1 MQAIRLRTE
10 HMENPMGI
18 DVEHPYLSWNCE
30 GGITQTAYEIRALEG
45 EELLWNSGKVVGGA
59 MHAYYGGELAS
70 RRKVSWS
77 VRLWDEA
84 GACGEWSGS
93 ASFETGLLSQDD
105 FVAEWV
111 NPELETDAEK
121 RQPAS
126 VLKKT
131 FRAKA
136 GKSAR
141 AYVTCHGNYEAYING
156 ERVGDFVFAPG
167 TGNYNDKLSY
177 QVYDVTD
184 FVRDGEN
191 EVRVI
196 LGDGWYRSAAGVEG
210 VRNLFGTE
218 LALFFQ
224 LEVDKEVVCVSD
236 GTWQATQDG
245 PVLESDMCQGE
256 VYDAR
261 KEDESAWGW
270 HGVKIKEVDNAVL
283 AASNSVPIGE
293 FERFEG
299 KVITTPNGETVVDFG
314 QNLAG
319 YVELELTAADG
330 QVITLQHGEA
340 LDENGNFTIENYQP
354 GERHVEGGIFQKVTY
369 ICKEGKNVYKPHFC
383 IFGFRYAKL
392 EMGAAAEMNGQNGM
406 VSEADGQGGANA
418 AAASVLGDAKFTAIA
433 VYSKMEQTA
442 EFTCSDE
449 NVNKLVRNSVW
460 SQKGNFCDVP
470 TDCPTRERA
479 GWTGDAGVF
488 VNTGLYLMDCYPV
501 FRKWLGECR
510 ITQYPEGQL
519 RNISPMNNNESF
531 FGKLLS
537 GSAGWGDASVIVPYT
552 MYQRYQDVRI
562 LEENYE
568 MMKGWVNYLE
578 GRAKAGSTSE
588 EAQKNPYKEYC
599 IDNGVDYGE
608 WCEPGVGVEGVE
620 QNGQT
625 GVATAYL
632 SYSAGMLGEIARI
645 LGHGEDAEHFG
656 EVSENAR
663 RAFQFTQTE
672 NGKIDSKRQCM
683 YVRPLAFGLLE
694 EEDAKRAA
702 ADLDALVAE
711 NGYHLNTGFLSTPFL
726 CEMLTKYGYTETA
739 YKLLLQDTIPSW
751 LYEVKKGATT
761 VWETWDGIKEDGTV
775 HASLNHYSYGSIS
788 GWLVGGVC
796 GIKVKGDEVT
806 VAPNPHPLL
815 KHAKAAYQSPLG
827 RIESGWSYEDG
838 SVKYEF
844 VVPANV
850 KAKIELPDGRSEV
863 VTAGVWKF

>member
-18 DVEHPYLSWNCE
+18 DVARPYLSWNCE
-30 GGITQTAYEIRALEG
+30 GGVRQAAYEVRALEG
-45 EELLWNSGKVVGGA
+45 EELLWNSGRVEGDE
-59 MHAYYGGELAS
+59 MHVYYGRNLSS
-70 RRKVSWS
+70 RQRVEWS
-77 VRLWDEA
+77 VRLWDEN
-84 GACGEWSGS
+84 GTCGEWSTP
-93 ASFETGLLSQDD
+93 ADFEMGLLSRED
-105 FVAEWV
+105 FQAKWI
-111 NPELETDAEK
+111 NPELETDAGK

-126 VLKKT
+126 VLRKV
-131 FRAKA
+131 FSAEA
-136 GKSAR
+136 GKAAR

-156 ERVGDFVFAPG
+156 RRIGDFVLAPG
-167 TGNYNDKLSY
+167 TGNYNEKLSY
-177 QVYDVTD
+177 QMYDVTGLL
-184 FVRDGEN
+184 RDGEN
-191 EVRVI
+191 EIRVL

-224 LEVDKEVVCVSD
+224 LEVDGNVVCVSD
-236 GTWQATQDG
+236 ETWQATQDG
-245 PVLESDMCQGE
+245 PIVESDMCQGE
-256 VYDAR
+256 IYDAG
-261 KEDESAWGW
+261 KEDENAWSW
-270 HGVKIKEVDNAVL
+270 HAVKLKDVDASVL
-283 AASNSVPIGE
+283 SASNSVPIGE

-299 KVITTPNGETVVDFG
+299 KIITTPNGETVIDFG

-319 YVELELTAADG
+319 YVELEVDAHAG
-330 QVITLQHGEA
+330 QKIILQHGET

-354 GERHVEGGIFQKVTY
+354 GERHVEGGIFQKATY

-392 EMGAAAEMNGQNGM
+392 E
-406 VSEADGQGGANA
+406 VSEGSLADAR
-418 AAASVLGDAKFTAIA
+418 FTAIA
-433 VYSKMEQTA
+433 VYSRMEQTA
-442 EFTCSDE
+442 EFVCSDA
-449 NVNKLVRNSVW
+449 NVNQLVKNSIW

-510 ITQYPEGQL
+510 INQYPEGQL

-537 GSAGWGDASVIVPYT
+537 GSAGWGDAGVIVPYT

-588 EAQKNPYKEYC
+588 EAQKNPYKDYC

-632 SYSAGMLGEIARI
+632 SYSSGLLSEIAQI
-645 LGHGEDAEHFG
+645 LGREEDAAHFA
-656 EVSENAR
+656 EVSENAKK
-663 RAFQFTQTE
+663 AFRFTQTE

-694 EEDAKRAA
+694 EEDARQAA
-702 ADLDALVAE
+702 ADLNALVAE

-726 CEMLTKYGYTETA
+726 CEILTKYGYTETA

-761 VWETWDGIKEDGTV
+761 VWETWDGIKEDGSV
-775 HASLNHYSYGSIS
+775 HASLNHYSYGSIA
-788 GWLVGGVC
+788 GWMIDGIC
-796 GIKVKGDEVT
+796 GIKVKNGKVT
-806 VAPNPHPLL
+806 IAPNPHSLL
-815 KHAKAAYQSPLG
+815 KHAKATYQSPLG
-827 RIESGWSYEDG
+827 RIESGWNYENG
-838 SVKYEF
+838 EVHYEF
-844 VVPANV
+844 AVPANV
-850 KAKIELPDGRSEV
+850 TAEIVLPDGRSET
-863 VTAGVWKF
+863 VTAGSWKFVTAC

>member
-18 DVEHPYLSWNCE
+18 DTKRPYLSWNCE
-30 GGITQTAYEIRALEG
+30 GGATQTAYEVQAMEG
-45 EELLWNSGKVVGGA
+45 EELLWNSGKVEGNV
-59 MHAYYGGELAS
+59 MHAYYGGDLKS
-70 RRKVSWS
+70 RQQVSWS
-77 VRLWDEA
+77 VRLWDEN
-84 GACGEWSGS
+84 GTCGGWCEP
-93 ASFETGLLSQDD
+93 ATFEAGLLFAED
-105 FVAEWV
+105 FLAKWV
-111 NPELETDAEK
+111 NPELSTDTKK

-126 VLKKT
+126 ILRKV
-131 FRAKA
+131 FSAKA
-136 GKSAR
+136 GRAAR

-156 ERVGDFVFAPG
+156 RRVGDFVLAPG
-167 TGNYNDKLSY
+167 TGNYNEKLSY
-177 QVYDVTD
+177 QTYDVTTL
-184 FVRDGEN
+184 VRDGEN

-224 LEVDKEVVCVSD
+224 LEVDGELACVSD
-236 GTWQATQDG
+236 ETWQATQDG
-245 PVLESDMCQGE
+245 PVVESDMCQGE
-256 VYDAR
+256 IYDAR
-261 KEDESAWGW
+261 KEDESAWAW
-270 HGVKIKEVDNAVL
+270 HGVKIKEVDSSVL

-299 KVITTPNGETVVDFG
+299 KIITTPNGEAVIDFG

-319 YVELELTAADG
+319 YVELEITASAG
-330 QVITLQHGEA
+330 QTVTLQHGET

-392 EMGAAAEMNGQNGM
+392 EILDGLNLAE
-406 VSEADGQGGANA
+406 
-418 AAASVLGDAKFTAIA
+418 AKFTAIA

-442 EFTCSDE
+442 EFTCSDV
-449 NVNKLVRNSVW
+449 NVNQLVKNSIW

-510 ITQYPEGQL
+510 INQYPEGQL

-568 MMKGWVNYLE
+568 MMKGWVGFLE
-578 GRAKAGSTSE
+578 GRAKAGGASE
-588 EAQKNPYKEYC
+588 EAQKNPYKDYC

-632 SYSAGMLGEIARI
+632 SYSAGMLGEVARI
-645 LGHGEDAEHFG
+645 LGHEEDAVHYAK
-656 EVSENAR
+656 VSENAKK
-663 RAFQFTQTE
+663 AFWYTQTE
-672 NGKIDSKRQCM
+672 NGKIHSKRQCM

-694 EEDAKRAA
+694 EEDARRAA
-702 ADLDALVAE
+702 ADLNALVAE

-761 VWETWDGIKEDGTV
+761 VWETWDGVKEDGSV

-788 GWLVGGVC
+788 GWLIGGVC
-796 GIKVKGDEVT
+796 GIKVKGGEVT
-806 VAPNPHPLL
+806 IAPNPNPLL
-815 KHAKAAYQSPLG
+815 QHARASYQSPLG
-827 RIESGWSYEDG
+827 RIESGWSYEG
-838 SVKYEF
+838 GNVKYEF

-850 KAKIELPDGRSEV
+850 KAKIKLPDGRSEV
-863 VTAGVWKF
+863 VTAGEWKF

>member
-18 DVEHPYLSWNCE
+18 DTKRPYLSWNCE
-30 GGITQTAYEIRALEG
+30 GGATQTAYEVQAMEG
-45 EELLWNSGKVVGGA
+45 EELLWNSGKVEGNV
-59 MHAYYGGELAS
+59 MHAYYGGDLKS
-70 RRKVSWS
+70 RQQVSWS
-77 VRLWDEA
+77 VRLWDEN
-84 GACGEWSGS
+84 GTCGGWCEP
-93 ASFETGLLSQDD
+93 ATFEAGLLFAED
-105 FVAEWV
+105 FLAKWV
-111 NPELETDAEK
+111 NPELSTDTKK

-126 VLKKT
+126 ILRKV
-131 FRAKA
+131 FSAKA
-136 GKSAR
+136 GRAAR

-156 ERVGDFVFAPG
+156 RRVGDFVLAPG
-167 TGNYNDKLSY
+167 TGNYNEKLSY
-177 QVYDVTD
+177 QTYDVTTL
-184 FVRDGEN
+184 VRDGEN

-224 LEVDKEVVCVSD
+224 LEVDGELACVSD
-236 GTWQATQDG
+236 ETWQATQDG
-245 PVLESDMCQGE
+245 PVVESDMCQGE
-256 VYDAR
+256 IYDAR
-261 KEDESAWGW
+261 KEDESAWAW
-270 HGVKIKEVDNAVL
+270 HGVKIKEVDSSVL

-299 KVITTPNGETVVDFG
+299 KIITTPNGEAVIDFG

-319 YVELELTAADG
+319 YVELEITASAG
-330 QVITLQHGEA
+330 QTVTLQHGET

-392 EMGAAAEMNGQNGM
+392 EILDGLNLAE
-406 VSEADGQGGANA
+406 
-418 AAASVLGDAKFTAIA
+418 AKFTAIA

-442 EFTCSDE
+442 EFTCSDA
-449 NVNKLVRNSVW
+449 NVNQLVKNSIW

-510 ITQYPEGQL
+510 INQYPEGQL

-568 MMKGWVNYLE
+568 MMKGWVGFLE
-578 GRAKAGSTSE
+578 GRAKAGGASE
-588 EAQKNPYKEYC
+588 EAQKNPYKDYC

-632 SYSAGMLGEIARI
+632 SYSAGMLGEVARI
-645 LGHGEDAEHFG
+645 LGHEEDAVHYAK
-656 EVSENAR
+656 VSENAKK
-663 RAFQFTQTE
+663 AFWYTQTE
-672 NGKIDSKRQCM
+672 NGKIHSKRQCM

-694 EEDAKRAA
+694 EEDARRAA
-702 ADLDALVAE
+702 ADLNALVAE

-761 VWETWDGIKEDGTV
+761 VWETWDGVKEDGSV

-788 GWLVGGVC
+788 GWLIGGVC
-796 GIKVKGDEVT
+796 GIKVKGGEVT
-806 VAPNPHPLL
+806 IAPHPNPLL
-815 KHAKAAYQSPLG
+815 QHARASYQSPLG
-827 RIESGWSYEDG
+827 RIESGWSYEG
-838 SVKYEF
+838 GNVKYEF

-850 KAKIELPDGRSEV
+850 KAKIKLPDGRSEV
-863 VTAGVWKF
+863 VTAGEWKF